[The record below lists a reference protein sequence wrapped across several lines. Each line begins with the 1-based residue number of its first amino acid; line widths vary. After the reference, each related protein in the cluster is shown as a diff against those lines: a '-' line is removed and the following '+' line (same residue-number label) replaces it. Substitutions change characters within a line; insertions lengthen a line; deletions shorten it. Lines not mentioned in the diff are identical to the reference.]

1 MGDQAEDT
9 PFWARMR
16 RARRE
21 IGPLRMVASLTLL
34 ILALFIARY
43 SWAMPFTDEIER
55 VLFDVRASY
64 AMEQVEED
72 DRIVIIVYDE
82 NTLFDTGVRSPL
94 DREILARALA
104 NIDAMAP
111 RAIGVDILID
121 QPTPDDEI
129 LAEALRG
136 MSTPTYLA
144 FVSMENNP
152 LEIQPRQ
159 EDFRQAFFDSV
170 DTEAIDT
177 ASVFLLTDQ
186 DNVNR
191 SWPEQPRNIPP
202 LLANALAPGNDAYRD
217 HRGSIV
223 YRRPLYEGGAV
234 FTMLPIDFFADPE
247 TAAGMADFV
256 TGRYVLIG
264 TDLQDRDRFETPLSR
279 ITGSVTGEQAAEG
292 ESALTTLPGVEVHAH
307 LLAQMLDGIMMTPI
321 PGWALWAMAILVV
334 VCGAL
339 TSLSDFRLWKLA
351 LLIFVQAACLIVIP
365 FTLHRTGMDTQNL
378 PVFGG
383 IAGWIIAF
391 TTIGAAARSVGA
403 EQRQYVQGALN
414 KYLPADV
421 ASQIV
426 ADPERLTLRGEK
438 RAIYAVFTDLEGFT
452 KLSHAIEP
460 EMVATLL
467 NNYLDKM
474 SEIVLEYGG
483 TIDKFVGDAVVAF
496 WGAPIARPD
505 DAERAAQCGIAMWR
519 FGEEFRRTVPEGVPP
534 IGCTRVGLHYGEAI
548 VGNFGGEER
557 IQYTALGDAMN
568 TAARLE
574 SANKQTKTVML
585 ASHEAIETV
594 TTAKFRCLGRVTL
607 SGRATPVK
615 IYEPVLE
622 ITEGSAPML
631 DTLYQE
637 FEKGNEQAREKIAE
651 LAAENPGDTALQ
663 NFAERLINT
672 EPGGSYVFQNK

>member
-1 MGDQAEDT
+1 MAAESPVWT
-9 PFWARMR
+9 RLK
-16 RARRE
+16 RARRDV
-21 IGPLRMVASLTLL
+21 GPLRMGASLALL

-43 SWAMPFTDEIER
+43 SWAIPFTDEIER

-82 NTLFDTGVRSPL
+82 NTLFDTGIRSPL
-94 DREILARALA
+94 DRDILARALT
-104 NIDAMAP
+104 NIDALNP
-111 RAIGVDILID
+111 RSIGVDILID
-121 QPTPDDEI
+121 QPTPNDEI

-136 MSTPTYLA
+136 MATPTYLA
-144 FVSMENNP
+144 FVSMANNP

-159 EDFRQAFFDSV
+159 EDFRQAFFNSV
-170 DTEAIDT
+170 DTDAIDT
-177 ASVFLLTDQ
+177 ASVFLQTGQ

-191 SWPEQPRNIPP
+191 SWPDQPLDIPP
-202 LLANALAPGNDAYRD
+202 LLANALAPGHDAYRD

-234 FTMLPIDFFADPE
+234 FTILPIDFFADPD

-256 TGRYVLIG
+256 TDRYVLIG

-292 ESALTTLPGVEVHAH
+292 ASTLTTLPGVEVHAH

-321 PGWALWAMAILVV
+321 PSWAIWVMAILVV
-334 VCGAL
+334 LCGAL

-351 LLIFVQAACLIVIP
+351 LLIFVQAACLTVIP

-421 ASQIV
+421 AAQIV
-426 ADPERLTLRGEK
+426 ADPERLSLRGEK
-438 RAIYAVFTDLEGFT
+438 RPIYAVFTDLEGFT

-460 EMVATLL
+460 EMVAKLL

-505 DAERAAQCGIAMWR
+505 DADRAAQCGVAMWR
-519 FGEEFRRTVPEGVPP
+519 FGEEFRKNVPEGVPP

-548 VGNFGGEER
+548 VGNFGGAER

-574 SANKQTKTVML
+574 SANKQTHTVML
-585 ASHEAIETV
+585 ASYEAIETV
-594 TTAKFRCLGRVTL
+594 TKAKFRCLGRVTL

-622 ITEGSAPML
+622 ITEGSAEML

-651 LAAENPGDTALQ
+651 LAAENPDDKALQ
-663 NFAERLINT
+663 NFVKRLITT
-672 EPGGSYVFQNK
+672 EPGGSYVFQGK